1 MRIIFKA
8 VLPVLL
14 AGWFSHRVMAGNI
27 DRAGQAGAS
36 HLLINP
42 WARSSGWHT
51 AGTANTQGLEATF
64 ANVAGLAFAPRTEIL
79 VAHTRWLI
87 GSDVTINAF
96 GLAQRL
102 GKNGGVL
109 GLAVTSL
116 NYGNILITNENNPEG
131 TGGYF
136 SPRFLNVGLSY
147 ARSFSDKI
155 HGGVTFRVINEA
167 IANVSA
173 AGFAIDAGVQY
184 VTNLGA
190 GELKKENFVF
200 GITLRNIGP
209 RMRYNGDG
217 LSTSATLPTGAT
229 LTAQQRSSDFEMPA
243 LLNVGVMYRWRFNMA
258 NKLTFAGAF
267 QSNSFTR
274 DQVILGLEYSWK
286 DILMLRGGY
295 AYERGIMTRDRGA
308 LNSNLLNAFTGPAAG
323 ATVNIPL
330 GKSEQEK
337 KFKPRFGLDYS
348 FRATYAFG
356 GTHTFGARL
365 AL

>member
-1 MRIIFKA
+1 MKWTFKILWAGTLVFQSLA
-8 VLPVLL
+8 VM
-14 AGWFSHRVMAGNI
+14 GGNI

-64 ANVAGLAFAPRTEIL
+64 ANVAGLAFAPKTEIA
-79 VAHTRWLI
+79 VAHTRWLV
-87 GSDVTINAF
+87 GSDVSINAF

-102 GKNGGVL
+102 GKNGGVMAL
-109 GLAVTSL
+109 SVTSL
-116 NYGNILITNENNPEG
+116 SFGDIPITNENNPEG
-131 TGGYF
+131 TGAYF
-136 SPRFLNVGLSY
+136 SPRFLNVGVSY

-173 AGFAIDAGVQY
+173 VGLAVDAGVQY

-217 LSTSATLPTGAT
+217 LSTSATLPTGAS

-243 LLNVGVMYRWRFNMA
+243 LLNVGIMYRWRFNTA
-258 NKLTFAGAF
+258 HKITLAGAF

-274 DQVILGLEYSWK
+274 DQFTLGLEYSWK

-295 AYERGIMTRDRGA
+295 AYEKGILTKDRGA
-308 LNSNLLNAFTGPAAG
+308 LTSNLLNAFTGPAAG

-330 GKSEQEK
+330 GKSDQEK

-348 FRATYAFG
+348 FRSTYAFG
-356 GTHTFGARL
+356 GTHTFGARITL
-365 AL
+365 